1 MEILI
6 NYSYS
11 LGNRLTKRKSAI
23 FFFVFAVKR
32 DGTESLHPFQLS
44 PNTVGWGVCR
54 LFSSLSQSN
63 PCVLSPSLIRDLINF
78 PISPE

>member
-54 LFSSLSQSN
+54 LFFFFKPIQPVCSLPESN
-63 PCVLSPSLIRDLINF
+63 S
-78 PISPE
+78 